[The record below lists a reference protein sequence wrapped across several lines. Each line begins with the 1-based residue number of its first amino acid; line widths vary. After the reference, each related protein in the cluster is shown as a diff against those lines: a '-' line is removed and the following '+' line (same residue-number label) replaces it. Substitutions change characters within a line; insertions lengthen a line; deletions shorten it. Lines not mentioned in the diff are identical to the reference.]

1 MFNFDEQY
9 SIGQKGEELVK
20 KYYESQKDDGKTKF
34 IVRDARREEQLKG
47 ADFFIINNELGTRYV
62 EVKTDTQAQ
71 DTNNVALEIQ
81 VVYGDTKR
89 IGCALKTFPDFLFYW
104 IYPTNRILYWNPESL
119 IPYIM
124 DWVIEDNY
132 RIVDAQNE
140 KFFSRSLIVP
150 ISDLLATGVV
160 KELNVSYHLLES
172 VA

>member
-81 VVYGDTKR
+81 IVYGDTKR